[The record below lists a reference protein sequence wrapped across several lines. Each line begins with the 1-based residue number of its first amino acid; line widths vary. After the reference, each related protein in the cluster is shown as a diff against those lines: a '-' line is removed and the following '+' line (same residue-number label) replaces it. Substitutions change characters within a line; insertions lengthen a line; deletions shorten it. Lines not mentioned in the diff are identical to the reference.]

1 MIAIPPVSSSKPI
14 KLDAGTAAHRREE
27 LAEILVDA
35 VAGGSSVNFL
45 WPFEL
50 PEARNYW
57 DRVIARIGAGELLL
71 LAVES
76 GGRLIGTVQP
86 IPAPQPNQ
94 NHRAAISKLLVLR
107 AARQQGIATALM
119 QAVEAEAQRRERT
132 LLILD
137 TETGSA
143 ADRLYRRLGYQVL
156 GVMPHHARLPDGQL
170 ADTTFFSKHLTD
182 GVR

>member
-1 MIAIPPVSSSKPI
+1 MQKPI
-14 KLDAGTAAHRREE
+14 FLDAEAAIARRDQ
-27 LAEILVDA
+27 LAEILVDV

-50 PEARNYW
+50 PAARSYW
-57 DRVIARIGAGELLL
+57 DRVIARIGAGEIHL
-71 LAVES
+71 LAIES
-76 GGRLIGTVQP
+76 GDRLVGTVQL

-94 NHRAAISKLLVLR
+94 DHRADISKLLVSR
-107 AARQQGIATALM
+107 MARRQGIATALM
-119 QAVEAEAQRRERT
+119 QAVEAQAQRLGRT

-156 GVMPHHARLPDGQL
+156 GIVPHHARLPDGQL
-170 ADTTFFSKHLTD
+170 ADTTFFFKHLDD
-182 GVR
+182 GPA

>member
-71 LAVES
+71 LAVE
-76 GGRLIGTVQP
+76 
-86 IPAPQPNQ
+86 
-94 NHRAAISKLLVLR
+94 
-107 AARQQGIATALM
+107 
-119 QAVEAEAQRRERT
+119 AEAQRRERT